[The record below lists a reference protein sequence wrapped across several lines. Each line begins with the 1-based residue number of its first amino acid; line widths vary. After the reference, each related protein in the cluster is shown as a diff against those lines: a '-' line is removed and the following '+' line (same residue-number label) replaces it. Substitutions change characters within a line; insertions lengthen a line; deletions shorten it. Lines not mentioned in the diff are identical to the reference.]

1 MQRHASLATVGV
13 KLGILLSRWST
24 GGRAR
29 LGRRAAVGPSMFV
42 DGAAGFK
49 SGLAAARRARIPAPR
64 GPLRIP
70 GRLPMVG
77 RSGRPGRTP
86 RRRAL
91 AKLLKDPLLHFVLIG
106 AAIFVFFRAAGDD
119 PDASA
124 RRIVVTEQEVA
135 SLTQAL
141 AMLAGRAPGEDD
153 LRQLI
158 EPRIREE
165 VLYREALALGLDRD
179 DSQIRQRLV
188 EKMTFLTED
197 LHSAAPPSDAEVAEF
212 YAANPAMFEEP
223 ATRTFEQVYFSP
235 SENGAELM
243 TAAEAG
249 LERLRNGE
257 AVERVGNRGTL
268 AARFD
273 AATADSLR
281 RELGQDFA
289 DAVFALDADGQWHGP
304 VRSFFGAHLVRIVAS
319 AAPRQPPLDAIRERV
334 ESALGAER
342 RRRANE
348 SAYQDLRARY
358 DIVVEIPEDLRRQWQ
373 SATASE

>member
-1 MQRHASLATVGV
+1 MHRHASLTTLGV
-13 KLGILLSRWST
+13 KLGIRLSRWST

-29 LGRRAAVGPSMFV
+29 LGQRTAVGPSMFV
-42 DGAAGFK
+42 DRAGGFK
-49 SGLAAARRARIPAPR
+49 SGLAAARHLCPVRRV
-64 GPLRIP
+64 PLRIS

-77 RSGRPGRTP
+77 RSDWSGRTP

-106 AAIFVFFRAAGDD
+106 AAIFAFFRVAGDD
-119 PDASA
+119 PAASA
-124 RRIVVTEQEVA
+124 RRIVVTEEEVA

-197 LHSAAPPSDAEVAEF
+197 LHSAAPPGDAEVAEF
-212 YAANPAMFEEP
+212 YAANAELFEEP
-223 ATRTFEQVYFSP
+223 ATRTLEQVYFSP

-243 TAAEAG
+243 AAAEAG
-249 LERLRNGE
+249 LARLRNGE
-257 AVERVGNRGTL
+257 AVERVGNAGTL
-268 AARFD
+268 APRFD
-273 AATADSLR
+273 AATAESLR

-304 VRSFFGAHLVRIVAS
+304 IRSFFGAHLVRIVAS
-319 AAPRQPPLDAIRERV
+319 TEPRRPPLDAIRDRV
-334 ESALGAER
+334 ASAFDAER

>member
-1 MQRHASLATVGV
+1 
-13 KLGILLSRWST
+13 
-24 GGRAR
+24 
-29 LGRRAAVGPSMFV
+29 
-42 DGAAGFK
+42 
-49 SGLAAARRARIPAPR
+49 
-64 GPLRIP
+64 
-70 GRLPMVG
+70 
-77 RSGRPGRTP
+77 
-86 RRRAL
+86 L

-106 AAIFVFFRAAGDD
+106 AAIFVFFRAVGDD
-119 PDASA
+119 PDASE

-197 LHSAAPPSDAEVAEF
+197 LHSAAPPSDAEVAAF

-243 TAAEAG
+243 AAAEAG

-257 AVERVGNRGTL
+257 AAERVGNAGTL
-268 AARFD
+268 AARFE
-273 AATADSLR
+273 AATAESLR

-289 DAVFALDADGQWHGP
+289 DAVFALAEDRQWHGP
-304 VRSFFGAHLVRIVAS
+304 IRSFFGAHLVRIVAS
-319 AAPRQPPLDAIRERV
+319 AAPRQPPLDAIRDRV
-334 ESALGAER
+334 ESALEAER

-348 SAYQDLRARY
+348 SAYAELRARY
-358 DIVVEIPEDLRRQWQ
+358 EIVVEIPEDLRRQWQ
-373 SATASE
+373 SAAASE